1 MGERL
6 DGDAHG
12 AQRPYV
18 DPLARTPGVG
28 SDGFMDMSLLV
39 QANDNPWRGDWLL
52 QRVNSS
58 GRGNRTFGAYRFGAH
73 I

>member
-28 SDGFMDMSLLV
+28 ATASWI
-39 QANDNPWRGDWLL
+39 WRYWYK
-52 QRVNSS
+52 
-58 GRGNRTFGAYRFGAH
+58 RTTTLGAEIGCYRE
-73 I
+73 